1 MIQAYKVIRDILG
14 RLENNEKF
22 IIIRHLFLSIL
33 VCFLDLILYSTISA
47 LGKNVS
53 FLTSNLNNTQFVI
66 FLIIFISLARLI
78 FCILQL

>member
-1 MIQAYKVIRDILG
+1 MIQAYRVIKDILG

-53 FLTSNLNNTQFVI
+53 F
-66 FLIIFISLARLI
+66 
-78 FCILQL
+78 